1 MAPAGRRQHVPLIR
15 LVFLSVTVHNE
26 FIISLFDVFTDLI
39 HFSFNPSELLE
50 KRVVEGLQSV

>member
-1 MAPAGRRQHVPLIR
+1 MPLIR
-15 LVFLSVTVHNE
+15 LVFLSVTVDNE

-50 KRVVEGLQSV
+50 KRVVEGLQSI